1 MHYVTCRFRCTN
13 KPTGESP
20 VGFLSMMR
28 QYLCT
33 RTAFNMNAHYA
44 HIEGVRGGGEGGG
57 NDDDDNDDHDLR

>member
-1 MHYVTCRFRCTN
+1 MLLAVFVVQIN
-13 KPTGESP
+13 DLENLQ
-20 VGFLSMMR
+20 VFFLSMMR
-28 QYLCT
+28 QYLRT